1 MTRPAAR
8 RNLENSI
15 RHLGY
20 SYVAGTDEVGRGA
33 LAGPVVAAA
42 VVLEPG
48 QMLNGLR
55 DSKLLSARQRERL
68 YAEIIACAN
77 WATATVSAA
86 DVDLLNVHAASLM
99 AMSQALSGLVPKP
112 DFVLVDGF
120 LLPDLSIPQRAIV
133 GGDRKCSVIA
143 AASVIAKVTRDRL
156 LMDIH
161 NAEPRYGFDR
171 HKGYGTRDHLEALQ
185 RYGLTVEH
193 RRSFKPVREIDA
205 GRTRLRMSGT
215 FGRVLD

>member
-1 MTRPAAR
+1 MTRPSAR
-8 RNLENSI
+8 RNVENSI
-15 RHLGY
+15 RRLGY
-20 SYVAGTDEVGRGA
+20 SHVAGTDEVGRGA

-42 VVLEPG
+42 VVLGPSS
-48 QMLNGLR
+48 MFNGLR

-68 YAEIIACAN
+68 YAEITASAN
-77 WATATVSAA
+77 WATATVSPA
-86 DVDLLNVHAASLM
+86 DVDLLNVHVASLM
-99 AMSQALSGLVPKP
+99 AMRQALSGLAPKP

-120 LLPDLSIPQRAIV
+120 LLPDLAIPQKAIV

-171 HKGYGTRDHLEALQ
+171 HKGYGTRGHLDALQ
-185 RYGLTVEH
+185 RYGLTIEH
-193 RRSFKPVREIDA
+193 RRSFKPVREIDT
-205 GRTRLRMSGT
+205 GRTK
-215 FGRVLD
+215 